1 MVVIMLLKME
11 LMLSRLVLLMLMTI
25 TTTTTSTTF
34 LTFRCL
40 SLAPLFSQPATGGV
54 HQWLQQKTKYFYKN
68 VEKYFITQR
77 AGILQVLLRK
87 LNF

>member
-1 MVVIMLLKME
+1 MVIMLLKME
-11 LMLSRLVLLMLMTI
+11 LTLSRLVLLMLMT

-34 LTFRCL
+34 LAFRCL

-54 HQWLQQKTKYFYKN
+54 HQWLQQKTKYFHKN